1 MPGISFA
8 VSILRFHT
16 DAVLGLVEQA
26 KARVRVKRAYD
37 KFSVATTFRSREVN
51 VGGQGILSVP
61 FGRMFDPPKWE
72 THYETLKT
80 QGGFEAASED
90 LRENDSYVSR
100 GDPVLQVIEGE

>member
-1 MPGISFA
+1 
-8 VSILRFHT
+8 
-16 DAVLGLVEQA
+16 
-26 KARVRVKRAYD
+26 
-37 KFSVATTFRSREVN
+37 
-51 VGGQGILSVP
+51 
-61 FGRMFDPPKWE
+61 MFDPPKWE